1 MTAGRTVMERRTVS
15 VPEVRA
21 GDTILRDVSTSY
33 VEAGEGDPVIL
44 LHGGCVGGSAADT
57 WCDTIAGL
65 AGRYH
70 MIGLDLLWSGYT
82 DKPLVPVTLPLQA
95 AHVAAFI
102 HTLGFR
108 SVHIVGQSVG
118 AYMAA
123 RFACDYPDE
132 VEHLVMISSNT
143 VALAM
148 DVAFEIHAPDPDQP
162 VDERDRQRRLA
173 RRLYFRPEL
182 VTDGLIEGRSAINS
196 LPGIQEARA
205 SWASYS
211 AKLLARESD
220 SFAPFELGTRLPA
233 LEVPSL
239 LIWGKEDQFAP
250 VSIGRDLTPLLPRTE
265 YVEVEGGGHHVFRD
279 RAELVN
285 AMLRRFFTDA

>member
-1 MTAGRTVMERRTVS
+1 MQRRTLIIK
-15 VPEVRA
+15 EVRD
-21 GDTILRDVSTSY
+21 GDTTLRNVSTSY
-33 VEAGEGDPVIL
+33 VEAGEGEPVIL

-65 AGRYH
+65 ADRYH
-70 MIGLDLLWSGYT
+70 LIGLDLLWSGYT
-82 DKPLVPVTLPLQA
+82 DKPVVPVTLPLQA

-102 HTLGFR
+102 HTLGFP
-108 SVHIVGQSVG
+108 SVKLVGQSVG

-123 RFACDYPDE
+123 RFACDYQDQ
-132 VEHLVMISSNT
+132 VTRLVMISSNT

-148 DVAFEIHAPDPDQP
+148 DVAFETHAPDADQP

-182 VTDGLIEGRSAINS
+182 ITEELVDSRTAINS
-196 LPGIQEARA
+196 LPGIPEARA

-211 AKLLARESD
+211 AKLLARD
-220 SFAPFELGTRLPA
+220 AKSFSAFELRERLPA
-233 LEVPSL
+233 LDTPSL
-239 LIWGKEDQFAP
+239 LIWGKEDRFAP
-250 VSIGRDLTPLLPRTE
+250 ASIGRDLAPLLPRVE
-265 YVEVEGGGHHVFRD
+265 YVEVEDGGHHVFRD
-279 RAELVN
+279 QAPRVN